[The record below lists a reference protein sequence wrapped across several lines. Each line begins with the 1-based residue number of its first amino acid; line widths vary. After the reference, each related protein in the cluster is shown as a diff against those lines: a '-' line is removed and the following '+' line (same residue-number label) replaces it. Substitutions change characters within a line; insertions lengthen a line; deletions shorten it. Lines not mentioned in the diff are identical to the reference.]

1 MIPGNGSQHRCFASI
16 LNTLTKR
23 LALGTVQFGL
33 PYGIANQAG
42 QVSRD
47 EANSILSHAWA
58 MGIDTLDTA
67 IAYGESEQLL
77 GDIGVGQWQV
87 ISKLSAVQE
96 SCTDVAAW
104 VQGSV
109 LGSLER
115 LRIPKL
121 HGLLLHRPQRFLD
134 AQGDALYRALV
145 AIKDQ
150 GKVGKIGISI
160 YDPRELDALCP
171 HYHFDVVQA
180 PFNIIDRRLA
190 TSGWLE
196 RLHQIG
202 TEIHIRSVFLQ
213 GLLLMKAANRPATFN
228 RWRPLW
234 QHWHCWLD
242 GQALTPLQACLGFAL
257 AQPQVARV
265 VVGVDSL
272 MQLKGILANVET
284 PLMEPPATLV
294 SEDMDLINPSRWVTS

>member
-1 MIPGNGSQHRCFASI
+1 LP
-16 LNTLTKR
+16 TLTKR

-33 PYGIANQAG
+33 PYGVANQVG

-58 MGIDTLDTA
+58 MGVDTLDTA

-77 GDIGVGQWQV
+77 GDIGIGQWQI
-87 ISKLSAVQE
+87 ISKLSAVHE

-109 LGSLER
+109 RSSLER

-121 HGLLLHRPQRFLD
+121 RGLLLHRPQQLLG
-134 AQGDALYRALV
+134 AYGDALFRALV
-145 AIKDQ
+145 AMKDQ
-150 GKVGKIGISI
+150 GKVEKIGISI
-160 YDPRELDALCP
+160 YDPSELDALCP
-171 HYHFDVVQA
+171 HYQFDVVQA
-180 PFNIIDRRLA
+180 PFNIMDRRLA

-196 RLHQIG
+196 RLHQAG
-202 TEIHIRSVFLQ
+202 AEIHIRSVFLQ
-213 GLLLMKAANRPATFN
+213 GLLLMNAANRPSTFN

-242 GQALTPLQACLGFAL
+242 EQALTPLQACLGFAL
-257 AQPQVARV
+257 AQSQVDRV

-272 MQLKGILANVET
+272 AQLKGVLAHVET
-284 PLMEPPATLV
+284 PLVEPPATLV
-294 SEDMDLINPSRWVTS
+294 SEDMDLINPSRWTMS